1 MDHDHLASQW
11 FRLQHTEFHRG
22 FPSVNNV
29 IPLAVGFE
37 GFSESF
43 PSLYAKTKPH
53 EKGLLMLASV
63 TNWGKQVFR
72 DFLSSNVGLSRV
84 RQRHRNSRRSTFPAE
99 LTGRL
104 SRNSMMRGTL

>member
-1 MDHDHLASQW
+1 
-11 FRLQHTEFHRG
+11 
-22 FPSVNNV
+22 
-29 IPLAVGFE
+29 
-37 GFSESF
+37 
-43 PSLYAKTKPH
+43 
-53 EKGLLMLASV
+53 MLASV